1 MSTAEIAMV
10 QRGEHDMSTTMP
22 AAPPGSDPPAA
33 PPALPLPLREFLCLM
48 ALLMSMTAMS
58 IDMMLPAL
66 PDIGASLGVANANNL
81 QLVVSVYMFGM
92 AIGQLGW
99 GPLAD
104 RLGRRAALLL
114 GLAIFCLATVI
125 ALASPS
131 FPQLLAARFV
141 QGLGGAVGR
150 IVVTAIIRD
159 LFTGREMARVMSMI
173 MMVFILVPI
182 LAPAVGQTVILFG
195 PWRWIFAV
203 LLIAGLIAMT
213 WLAIRLPETRAALA
227 PGATRLTIAQ
237 SLRLVLNTRM
247 TTGYGFASGFM
258 FGCLVCYIASAQ
270 QVFGQ
275 AYDLGRLFPFAFG
288 SVACFLA
295 LASFTNS
302 RLVQRLGMRRL
313 SHTALFGFLGLSSL
327 LALLA
332 SFMPLPL
339 WLAIGGMCAC
349 FYCYGLIL
357 SNFNAIAMQPMGAAA
372 GTAASL
378 LGSYTT
384 IVGALLG
391 TLIARQ
397 FNGTILPVFA
407 GFAALTFCALLTI
420 IVIEGRNG
428 LFRGE

>member
-1 MSTAEIAMV
+1 
-10 QRGEHDMSTTMP
+10 MP
-22 AAPPGSDPPAA
+22 
-33 PPALPLPLREFLCLM
+33 LPLPLREFLGLM

-58 IDMMLPAL
+58 IDIMLPSL
-66 PDIGASLGVANANNL
+66 PDIGATLGVTNPNNL

-92 AIGQLGW
+92 AIGQLAW

-104 RLGRRAALLL
+104 RLGRRPALLM
-114 GLAIFCLATVI
+114 GLTLFCIATVV
-125 ALASPS
+125 ALASQS
-131 FPQLLAARFV
+131 FPQLLAARFT
-141 QGLGGAVGR
+141 QGVGGSVGR

-159 LFTGREMARVMSMI
+159 LFSGREMARVMSMV

-182 LAPAVGQTVILFG
+182 LAPSVGQTVILFG
-195 PWRWIFAV
+195 SWRWVFSV

-213 WLAIRLPETRAALA
+213 WLAIRLPETRAELA
-227 PGATRLTIAQ
+227 PGAKRYTIAQ
-237 SLRLVLNTRM
+237 SLQLVLSTRM

-270 QVFGQ
+270 QVFGR

-313 SHTALFGFLGLSSL
+313 SHTALVGFLVLSSSFAVL
-327 LALLA
+327 AALMTLPFWLALA
-332 SFMPLPL
+332 
-339 WLAIGGMCAC
+339 GMCAC

-357 SNFNAIAMQPMGAAA
+357 SNFNAIAMQPMGATA

-378 LGSYTT
+378 IGSYTT
-384 IVGALLG
+384 GVGAILG
-391 TLIARQ
+391 TMIARQ
-397 FNGTILPVFA
+397 YNGSILPVFA
-407 GFAALTFCALLTI
+407 GFAALAFCALLTI
-420 IVIEGRNG
+420 IVLEGRNG